1 MNASKR
7 YALTPREEKVMQML
21 REHTLEEV
29 ATDFEVPVSDIETIR
44 KTALRKRRWFR
55 SSVAPGKI

>member
-1 MNASKR
+1 MNASRR
-7 YALTPREEKVMQML
+7 YALTPKETQVMELL
-21 REHTLEEV
+21 REHTVSEVSYQLDLSIAEVEE
-29 ATDFEVPVSDIETIR
+29 TR